1 MRVLGIDIGSTT
13 VKFVLMDEKRILW
26 TKKILNNH
34 DPIGILEEN
43 LKDIK
48 FDKVLATGYGRKIAS
63 KLLGAEVVTE
73 ITAFAIGAKYL
84 APQCQTILDIGGQ
97 DTKAIS
103 LNEHGKVIKFEMND
117 KCAAGTGRFLEV
129 MAKRLGYTLEEFER
143 AAYLGK
149 DGIEINSMCT
159 VFAESEVIS
168 LIAQGVKREDISRA
182 LHKSIVKKT
191 LAMLKRVGVKS
202 PLFFAGGVAYN
213 SFVKET
219 LKESLSISV
228 VVPEDPQII
237 GALGVALLGIKNSSG

>member
-1 MRVLGIDIGSTT
+1 MKVLGLDIGSTT
-13 VKFVLMDEKRILW
+13 VKFVLMNKGKVLW
-26 TKKILNNH
+26 TKKFLSNH

-43 LKDIK
+43 LKGIK
-48 FDKVLATGYGRKIAS
+48 FDKVLATGYGRKIAQ

-73 ITAFAIGAKYL
+73 ITAFAIGARYL

-103 LNEHGKVIKFEMND
+103 LNDYGKVIKFEMND

-129 MAKRLGYTLEEFER
+129 MARRLGYTLNDFEK
-143 AAYLGK
+143 AAYLGN

-168 LIAQGVKREDISRA
+168 LIAQGIKREDISKA

-191 LAMLKRVGVKS
+191 LAMLKRVGVKN

-213 SFVKET
+213 SFI
-219 LKESLSISV
+219 KESLEKLLSISV
-228 VVPEDPQII
+228 IVPKDPQIV
-237 GALGVALLGIKNSSG
+237 GALGAALLGTPDS